1 MSEETTTNR
10 KGDYE
15 VLGVLGAG
23 GMGQVFKVRNVL
35 SGRVEAMKVLLPDLS
50 NQKDLA
56 DRFLKEIRVLA
67 GLHHPNI
74 AELRTAL
81 TMDNQLVMI
90 MEYVEGITLGA
101 RLQQSPIPYVDAA
114 KFADQVL
121 AALSYAHRQ
130 QIVHRDIK
138 PANMMLTPEQEVKL
152 MDFGIARS
160 GTDRGLTMTG
170 TTLGSVAYMS
180 PEQVRCE
187 PIDARSDLYSVGVS
201 LYEMVTGRKPFE
213 GENHFAVMKAHLEET
228 PAAPDQLNP
237 LVPHALSSLIQMA
250 MAKDPAQRFQSA
262 DAFRGAL
269 HAVVPELGPFVAG
282 VDGGLAGAAASLA
295 AASIV
300 APAASIA
307 PAAARGGS
315 VAALPP
321 TVPMLAVPSSAPPAG
336 ARASGSHRGLYIT
349 LGALIVVVV
358 LVAAGIAVPRWQ
370 QTRASGDSF
379 FHWKKAVAT
388 PSGNPTAGAASPVAN
403 STRRPADVLPSS
415 PAAPITASPSAQPSV
430 TPAGAASSPVMQPH
444 AAAISKNSPAA
455 PGGAASQT
463 DATRAQADAD
473 AAAQAAA
480 KAQENAAQLQTAQ
493 HDFDLLS
500 SRVAAVTSSL
510 GTLERQQ
517 QSQGYGLRGD
527 IAGSRS
533 RMVTYMAKAE
543 NAVQVGDPVTAKKY
557 MDLAEPEVE
566 KLEKFL
572 GR

>member
-90 MEYVEGITLGA
+90 MEYVEGITLGV

-138 PANMMLTPEQEVKL
+138 PANMMLTPEQAVKL

-201 LYEMVTGRKPFE
+201 LYEMVTGRRPFE

-237 LVPHALSSLIQMA
+237 LVPRALSSLIQMA

-282 VDGGLAGAAASLA
+282 ADGGLAGAAASLA
-295 AASIV
+295 AASL
-300 APAASIA
+300 AAASIAAPVASVA

-321 TVPMLAVPSSAPPAG
+321 TVPMPAMPSSAPTAS
-336 ARASGSHRGLYIT
+336 AKASGSHRGLYIT
-349 LGALIVVVV
+349 LGALIVVAV

-388 PSGNPTAGAASPVAN
+388 PSGNPTAGVARPAVK
-403 STRRPADVLPSS
+403 STGGPADVLPSS
-415 PAAPITASPSAQPSV
+415 P
-430 TPAGAASSPVMQPH
+430 GA
-444 AAAISKNSPAA
+444 
-455 PGGAASQT
+455 
-463 DATRAQADAD
+463 
-473 AAAQAAA
+473 
-480 KAQENAAQLQTAQ
+480 
-493 HDFDLLS
+493 
-500 SRVAAVTSSL
+500 
-510 GTLERQQ
+510 
-517 QSQGYGLRGD
+517 
-527 IAGSRS
+527 
-533 RMVTYMAKAE
+533 
-543 NAVQVGDPVTAKKY
+543 
-557 MDLAEPEVE
+557 
-566 KLEKFL
+566 
-572 GR
+572 

>member
-1 MSEETTTNR
+1 
-10 KGDYE
+10 
-15 VLGVLGAG
+15 
-23 GMGQVFKVRNVL
+23 
-35 SGRVEAMKVLLPDLS
+35 
-50 NQKDLA
+50 

-138 PANMMLTPEQEVKL
+138 PANMMLTPEQAVKL

-262 DAFRGAL
+262 EAFRGAL
-269 HAVVPELGPFVAG
+269 HAVLPELGPLVAG
-282 VDGGLAGAAASLA
+282 ADGGLAGAAASLA

-300 APAASIA
+300 APAASVVR
-307 PAAARGGS
+307 AAARDGS
-315 VAALPP
+315 VAVLPP
-321 TVPMLAVPSSAPPAG
+321 TVPMPAMPNSAPTAS

-349 LGALIVVVV
+349 LGALIVVAV

-388 PSGNPTAGAASPVAN
+388 PSGNPAAGAASPAVN
-403 STRRPADVLPSS
+403 STGGPADVLPSS
-415 PAAPITASPSAQPSV
+415 PGAPSAGPPSILTPSSGPAAPLTASPTAQPSV
-430 TPAGAASSPVMQPH
+430 TPSGAAPSPVMRPH
-444 AAAISKNSPAA
+444 AAATSKNSPAA
-455 PGGAASQT
+455 PGGAASQA

-510 GTLERQQ
+510 ATLERQQ